1 MYSAVTVRNIKA
13 KFCIFKSYLS
23 LSKQSGREMGEGGGA
38 AKRSILLI
46 TIRLGNILYSHNLTL
61 QHDLNISVNM
71 NNNCNCTVINVKIIQ
86 TSLIYIKRHITIC

>member
-13 KFCIFKSYLS
+13 TFCILNLISVYQCKVG
-23 LSKQSGREMGEGGGA
+23 GRWGRGD

-46 TIRLGNILYSHNLTL
+46 TIRLGNILYSHHLTL

-71 NNNCNCTVINVKIIQ
+71 NNNCNCTVINLKIVQ

>member
-13 KFCIFKSYLS
+13 KFCILNLISVYQ
-23 LSKQSGREMGEGGGA
+23 SKVGGRWGRGGT

>member
-1 MYSAVTVRNIKA
+1 MYLAVTVRNIKA
-13 KFCIFKSYLS
+13 KFCILNLISVYQCKVG
-23 LSKQSGREMGEGGGA
+23 GRWGY

-46 TIRLGNILYSHNLTL
+46 TIEFGNILYSHNLTL